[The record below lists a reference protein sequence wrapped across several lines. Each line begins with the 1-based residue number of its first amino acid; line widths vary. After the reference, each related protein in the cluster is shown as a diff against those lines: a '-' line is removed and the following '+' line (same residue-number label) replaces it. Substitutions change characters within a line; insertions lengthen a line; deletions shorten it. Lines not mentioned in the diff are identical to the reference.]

1 MFNKRYINILWF
13 ISGLVAGIGYVFATF
28 YILIR
33 RKDPARWLSLMFL
46 LGPFGSILVYLIT
59 RKEYKDLALVSL
71 YLLAGFLVWVPISL
85 YMGIN
90 PLYQIEGYVH
100 GWLGI

>member
-1 MFNKRYINILWF
+1 MFNKKYINILWF
-13 ISGLVAGIGYVFATF
+13 ISGLVAGVGYIFATF

-33 RKDPARWLSLMFL
+33 RKDSARWLSLMFL
-46 LGPFGSILVYLIT
+46 LGPFGSALIYLIA

-85 YMGIN
+85 LVGLN